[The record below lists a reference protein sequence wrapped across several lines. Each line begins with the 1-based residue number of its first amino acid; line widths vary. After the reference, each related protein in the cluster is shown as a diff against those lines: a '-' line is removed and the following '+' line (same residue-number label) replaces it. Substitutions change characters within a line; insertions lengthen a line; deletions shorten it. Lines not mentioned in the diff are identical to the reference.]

1 MDKPTDEHL
10 KQGYER
16 LDPPP
21 KDERNNTAQLFG
33 KKIETLR
40 RPLPKQ
46 SD

>member
-1 MDKPTDEHL
+1 MPSKEDL

-16 LDPPP
+16 LDPPR
-21 KDERNNTAQLFG
+21 KDDSNNTGQLLG
-33 KKIETLR
+33 HKIPIVP